1 MRVLGLT
8 KYGSQAASTRQR
20 FVQYEPYLKLNGVEL
35 EIRALLDNSYI
46 ERLAHGEKQSGAA
59 ISLAYIKR
67 VRDLFTAG
75 NFDVLWIQYEAFP
88 YLPGLVERALLL
100 TGVPIVYDIDDAI
113 FHQYDQHVSTAVRK
127 ALGRKLVPL
136 LREAS
141 ACLCGNAYLQAYTS
155 EHCSNSLIVPTVVD
169 SDVFVPA
176 NLITPKARPGPTSV
190 LGWIG
195 SPSTWRFV
203 EPMLPTILPVLARH
217 GAIFQVVGAGPRA
230 WGIAGVV
237 CKDWAEAREV
247 EDIQEM
253 DIGIMPLPDD
263 LWAKGKC
270 GYKLIQ
276 YMACGLPTIASP
288 VGVNNQI
295 VAHGEDGF
303 LATSREEWVAAIDM
317 LIGDAA
323 IRRTMGRRGRDKVVS
338 QYSLASQQDTVL
350 NALRSAADSR
360 PSSRRPA

>member
-8 KYGSQAASTRQR
+8 KYGTQAASTRQR
-20 FVQYEPYLKLNGVEL
+20 FVQYQPHLNRNGVEL
-35 EIRALLDNSYI
+35 EIRSLLGNCYI
-46 ERLAHGEKQSGAA
+46 ERLAQGEKQSRAA
-59 ISLAYIKR
+59 VGLAYIER
-67 VRDLFTAG
+67 VKDLFAARK
-75 NFDVLWIQYEAFP
+75 FDVVWIQYEAFP
-88 YLPGLVERALLL
+88 YLPGTVERALGL

-113 FHQYDQHVSTAVRK
+113 FHQYDQHTSPLVRK
-127 ALGRKLVPL
+127 ILGQKLVPL

-141 ACLCGNAYLQAYTS
+141 ACLCGNAYLHAYAS
-155 EHCSNSLIVPTVVD
+155 EHCPNSMIVPTVVD

-176 NLITPKARPGPTSV
+176 EFATPKAKHGSAPV
-190 LGWIG
+190 VGWIG
-195 SPSTWRFV
+195 SPSTWSYV
-203 EPMLPTILPVLARH
+203 EPLLSTILPVLARH
-217 GAIFQVVGAGPRA
+217 GAILQVVGAGPRA
-230 WGIAGVV
+230 RGIAGVV

-247 EDIQEM
+247 ADIQEM

-295 VAHGEDGF
+295 VAHGEDGL
-303 LATSREEWVAAIDM
+303 LATSPEEWIAALDM
-317 LIGDAA
+317 LIGDATL
-323 IRRTMGRRGRDKVVS
+323 RRAMGRKGRDKVVS

-350 NALRSAADSR
+350 NALRSAANSR
-360 PSSRRPA
+360 SSSRRPA